1 MSLWETLSDLLYS
14 STSVAADLLKRTNDM
29 ENRQDELE
37 KFAYVF
43 NYKNRE
49 LTNEI
54 APRQHQV
61 KALIEQYNYM
71 DNEYDILCQNNEKY
85 SIKIADYKIH
95 KFYEIV
101 ANMKKDLKL
110 CRHLIDKSKQLIKII

>member
-14 STSVAADLLKRTNDM
+14 STSVAADL
-29 ENRQDELE
+29 
-37 KFAYVF
+37 
-43 NYKNRE
+43 
-49 LTNEI
+49 
-54 APRQHQV
+54 
-61 KALIEQYNYM
+61 M

-101 ANMKKDLKL
+101 VDMKEDLKL